1 MRSKSQN
8 NVQYW
13 TIFFVCNYCLLL
25 WHIIHRAFF
34 WFVFISGDPIDKR
47 NKTKKRKL
55 AVITE
60 TFNRETDKIGWQHC
74 GNKGPHV
81 LTAATKT
88 VSETGNESRQIVG
101 ERKKQKGKQKENN
114 AHLVKMS
121 EKRQI
126 FFFVFKNDYF
136 VPYCQFSISTFF
148 CCNSVFKFELKHRLG
163 LERDRER
170 KNRFFPLT
178 VTTIRK
184 REREGT
190 RTHTCGHV
198 K

>member
-1 MRSKSQN
+1 M
-8 NVQYW
+8 
-13 TIFFVCNYCLLL
+13 
-25 WHIIHRAFF
+25 
-34 WFVFISGDPIDKR
+34 
-47 NKTKKRKL
+47 
-55 AVITE
+55 ITE
-60 TFNRETDKIGWQHC
+60 TINRKTDKIGWQHC

-170 KNRFFPLT
+170 KKQVLPINSHHHQ
-178 VTTIRK
+178 K
-184 REREGT
+184 ERERKD
-190 RTHTCGHV
+190 THTHVRTSKIDWFSKDFGHFCWLN
-198 K
+198 

>member
-1 MRSKSQN
+1 M
-8 NVQYW
+8 
-13 TIFFVCNYCLLL
+13 

-55 AVITE
+55 AVITG
-60 TFNRETDKIGWQHC
+60 TFKRETDKIGWQHC
-74 GNKGPHV
+74 GNKGPYV

-126 FFFVFKNDYF
+126 FCCFKNDYF
-136 VPYCQFSISTFF
+136 VPYCHFSISTFFF

-163 LERDRER
+163 LERDRE
-170 KNRFFPLT
+170 KKQVLPINSHHHQ
-178 VTTIRK
+178 K
-184 REREGT
+184 ERERERT
-190 RTHTCGHV
+190 RTHTCGHLKKIGFRKILGFFV
-198 K
+198 G